1 MGWVFKGRVLVQKVR
16 VREGKTQGHILAWP
30 DLVVVGEELL
40 CGLESSILR
49 ALKFRTDAQN
59 VQETMK
65 SILFQGLG
73 LVAPSSVVVD
83 KLLL

>member
-1 MGWVFKGRVLVQKVR
+1 M
-16 VREGKTQGHILAWP
+16 
-30 DLVVVGEELL
+30 VGEELL
-40 CGLESSILR
+40 RGLENSILR

-59 VQETMK
+59 VQETVK

-73 LVAPSSVVVD
+73 LVAPRSVVVD